1 MFPAPLSW
9 GGISIWTPWPVSSC
23 SDSTTCPY
31 RRPGGSARSHAAR
44 DRAVQRVYLRG
55 MGASTIRESSC
66 SPQGYPW
73 CWILSCWS
81 CPSWRNGWEAFLV
94 IRFSFSER
102 EKWKTGGGGGGGTI
116 NPRLGNQK
124 KKEVRVSKQCKSSAK
139 TSIAHKQQQQRARGR
154 TNANT
159 QNALT
164 FLIPYRAR
172 TSPQKPSSS
181 SHGGLRCRL
190 TNHA

>member
-1 MFPAPLSW
+1 VPPQFVKAPAPAPPEAILDVEYCLVDRVLPGEMDGKLSLLLRFYFPRERNRRQEE
-9 GGISIWTPWPVSSC
+9 GG
-23 SDSTTCPY
+23 
-31 RRPGGSARSHAAR
+31 A
-44 DRAVQRVYLRG
+44 
-55 MGASTIRESSC
+55 
-66 SPQGYPW
+66 
-73 CWILSCWS
+73 
-81 CPSWRNGWEAFLV
+81 
-94 IRFSFSER
+94 
-102 EKWKTGGGGGGGTI
+102 GTI

-124 KKEVRVSKQCKSSAK
+124 KKEVRVSKQCKSNAK

-172 TSPQKPSSS
+172 TSPRKPSLS

-190 TNHA
+190 TDHA

>member
-1 MFPAPLSW
+1 VPPQFGRAPAPVPPDAILDVEYCLVDRVLP
-9 GGISIWTPWPVSSC
+9 GEMDGKISLL
-23 SDSTTCPY
+23 
-31 RRPGGSARSHAAR
+31 
-44 DRAVQRVYLRG
+44 LRFYFP
-55 MGASTIRESSC
+55 RE
-66 SPQGYPW
+66 
-73 CWILSCWS
+73 
-81 CPSWRNGWEAFLV
+81 RNGRQGE
-94 IRFSFSER
+94 
-102 EKWKTGGGGGGGTI
+102 GGGGGTI

-124 KKEVRVSKQCKSSAK
+124 KKEVRVSKQCESSTK
-139 TSIAHKQQQQRARGR
+139 TSITHKQQQQRARGK

-190 TNHA
+190 TNHTYAHITRLHCQ